1 MVWFPLWTGN
11 WEQSSHRWPASGWHH
26 FLSGWS
32 GCDGRLFVPPVGRW
46 EWRKWWV
53 PWTVDV
59 PLAHVEALYNNS
71 KQSHIT
77 QFFTNSEKQIRTET
91 LDCICQWFCR
101 KMCLWSIMAMNFS
114 THLLFSDLFDAM
126 KYLWFRQALSF
137 IKVKVQN
144 KCRSDLVFVCVIPY
158 TQDGRSY

>member
-11 WEQSSHRWPASGWHH
+11 WEQSSHRWPAWGWHH
-26 FLSGWS
+26 FLSDWS
-32 GCDGRLFVPPVGRW
+32 GCDGRLSVLPVGRW

-77 QFFTNSEKQIRTET
+77 LFFTNSEKQIRDVNQDIGLYMPMVLQENVFVINNGHE
-91 LDCICQWFCR
+91 LPIHHIYIDE
-101 KMCLWSIMAMNFS
+101 L
-114 THLLFSDLFDAM
+114 
-126 KYLWFRQALSF
+126 ALSLMQWN
-137 IKVKVQN
+137 IYD
-144 KCRSDLVFVCVIPY
+144 SDKLFLSSKFKI
-158 TQDGRSY
+158 